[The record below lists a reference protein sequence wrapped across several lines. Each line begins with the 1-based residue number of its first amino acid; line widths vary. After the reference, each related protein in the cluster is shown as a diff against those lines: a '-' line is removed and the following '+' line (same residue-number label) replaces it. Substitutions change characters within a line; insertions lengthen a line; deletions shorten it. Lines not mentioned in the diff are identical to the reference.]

1 MAIGSVQASGGLFI
15 LTDAKGVSQ
24 QVDLGTLM
32 LMLNLDRTKN
42 LDDQIAMQLDE
53 IQKRNATL
61 SQLTE
66 LMAVC
71 RKRKE
76 DGLDDGSP
84 TDGLPVTLGGV
95 TKPIQGPGSWA
106 EAFGITWTD
115 VICNRGDKA
124 APKDDIWNGKWD
136 ANIQAIKGKI
146 DMLNNDSQMANI
158 KLQNLLEKR
167 NNAFEMTT
175 KVMDTN
181 NQSIQAIIRNL

>member
-1 MAIGSVQASGGLFI
+1 MSIGSVQASGGLFI

-53 IQKRNATL
+53 IQKRNAVL
-61 SQLTE
+61 SELTAF
-66 LMAVC
+66 MAEC
-71 RKRKE
+71 RRRKTE
-76 DGLDDGSP
+76 DPNNFHFVGVPGPNGRTFSEMWNAEVGAKLWQGTSS
-84 TDGLPVTLGGV
+84 TD
-95 TKPIQGPGSWA
+95 
-106 EAFGITWTD
+106 
-115 VICNRGDKA
+115 
-124 APKDDIWNGKWD
+124 PKVRDACWD
-136 ANIQAIKGKI
+136 ADINAVKGKI

-167 NNAFEMTT
+167 NNAFEMAT